1 MSRRPEKAILESNGN
16 SDTKMRESFSG
27 EGEKGVLQAEVL
39 HVQQERGLFKS
50 ERESGRESGK
60 DVAGG

>member
-1 MSRRPEKAILESNGN
+1 
-16 SDTKMRESFSG
+16 MRESFSG

>member
-1 MSRRPEKAILESNGN
+1 
-16 SDTKMRESFSG
+16 MRESFSG

-39 HVQQERGLFKS
+39 HVRQERGLFES
-50 ERESGRESGK
+50 ERESGK